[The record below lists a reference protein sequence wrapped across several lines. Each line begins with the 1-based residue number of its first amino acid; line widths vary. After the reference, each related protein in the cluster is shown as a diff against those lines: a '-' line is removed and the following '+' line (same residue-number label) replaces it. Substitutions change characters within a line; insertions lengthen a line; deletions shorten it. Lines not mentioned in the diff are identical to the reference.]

1 MVGSRQFRWLSRERR
16 AVSASI
22 AILSL
27 VGCAG
32 TPAATPSTGTS
43 QPPASA
49 SAPPSPSVR
58 PSAPPKPSAVAVGA
72 GEPWIAYQGGSGGPP
87 KIRFV
92 RPDGTGDHAL
102 AAAGVP
108 SAREKPDWSPDGSR
122 VALRAEDE
130 DGTLDIWVMNAD
142 GSEPE
147 RVVDCAAPCAWTD
160 DPAWSPDGSSIAYQQ
175 GTAVGSEG
183 LGVGTI
189 EVVDLATGKARTVFT
204 GADTEYCYS
213 PRWSPDGRSI
223 VVELD
228 RFDSARLDASV
239 VTESTIGIVTLGS
252 AKPSFRPLL
261 PWGGG
266 PSSPDWSS
274 TGDLIVFAKPLGA
287 KAGGKDEELFVIA
300 ADASGLRQVGTFS
313 ASGGRALQPSWTPDG
328 DRIIFVLED
337 VAGSRSNVAF
347 VTPDGSGLERLPA
360 ATYLRTH
367 PRLRPGP

>member
-1 MVGSRQFRWLSRERR
+1 MVETRQFRWFTRR
-16 AVSASI
+16 RRSLAASI
-22 AILSL
+22 VIVTL

-32 TPAATPSTGTS
+32 TPAATPTTSAS

-58 PSAPPKPSAVAVGA
+58 PSAPPKPSAIAVRP
-72 GEPWIAYQGGSGGPP
+72 GEPWIAYQGGSGGPA

-92 RPDGTGDHAL
+92 RPDGTDDHAL
-102 AAAGVP
+102 AASGVP
-108 SAREKPDWSPDGSR
+108 STREKPDWSPDGLR
-122 VALRAEDE
+122 VAFRAEDE
-130 DGTLDIWVMNAD
+130 DGTLDIWVVNAD
-142 GSEPE
+142 GSKPE

-160 DPAWSPDGSSIAYQQ
+160 DPAWSPDGKSIAYQQ

-223 VVELD
+223 VLEVD
-228 RFDSARLDASV
+228 RFDSARLDASI
-239 VTESTIGIVTLGS
+239 VTEATIGVVTLGS
-252 AKPSFRPLL
+252 ARPTFRPLL

-274 TGDLIVFAKPLGA
+274 AGDLIVFAKPLGA
-287 KAGGKDEELFVIA
+287 KPGGKDEELFVIA
-300 ADASGLRQVGTFS
+300 ADGSGLRQVGSFS
-313 ASGGRALQPSWTPDG
+313 GSGGRALQPSWAPDG

-337 VAGSRSNVAF
+337 VAGSRPNVAF
-347 VTPDGSGLERLPA
+347 VAPDGSGLERLPE